1 MPSTDQSGGAIAPPH
16 PPIFFFFS
24 PAAGVPARHFVLPIP
39 AAESM
44 PTLASQDLLT
54 GQRVRIWWPDEAAFF
69 SGTVQSY
76 HTVVRITPGVAA
88 GGGAAESCRKLPKAA
103 QSCPKLPIAAESSQ
117 QI

>member
-1 MPSTDQSGGAIAPPH
+1 MKGIDRAKYGP
-16 PPIFFFFS
+16 FFFS

-88 GGGAAESCRKLPKAA
+88 GGCCRKLPKAAESCPKLPKAAESCRKLPANLSKFN
-103 QSCPKLPIAAESSQ
+103 I
-117 QI
+117 I